1 MKRVMSIQEK
11 SRNYIVQ
18 SIVLCCILTIC
29 GFVAMKMWS
38 LDLWTSIIVSL
49 CFILVVDIA
58 SALVFRWVATK
69 HSDMLPTFITGV
81 SGFRFLAALVV
92 MAVWYVL
99 SDRTSMMQFIMVFL
113 VYYMASL
120 IHHSIF
126 FSRVSSRL

>member
-1 MKRVMSIQEK
+1 MSIQEQ

-29 GFVAMKMWS
+29 GFVAMKVWS
-38 LDLWTSIIVSL
+38 LDLWTPIIVSL

>member
-1 MKRVMSIQEK
+1 MSIQEQ

-38 LDLWTSIIVSL
+38 LDLWTPIIVSL

-126 FSRVSSRL
+126 FSRVSNRL

>member
-1 MKRVMSIQEK
+1 MSIQEK
-11 SRNYIVQ
+11 SRNYILQ
-18 SIVLCCILTIC
+18 SIVLCCILIIC
-29 GFVAMKMWS
+29 GFVAMKIWS
-38 LDLWTSIIVSL
+38 LDLWTPIIVSL

-126 FSRVSSRL
+126 FSRVSSLL

>member
-1 MKRVMSIQEK
+1 MSIQEQ

-18 SIVLCCILTIC
+18 SIVLCCILTVC
-29 GFVAMKMWS
+29 GFVAMKVWS
-38 LDLWTSIIVSL
+38 LDLWTPIIVSL

-126 FSRVSSRL
+126 FSRVSNRL

>member
-1 MKRVMSIQEK
+1 MNIQEK

-18 SIVLCCILTIC
+18 SIVLCCILTVC

-38 LDLWTSIIVSL
+38 LDLWSAIIVSV

-92 MAVWYVL
+92 MAVWYVIA
-99 SDRTSMMQFIMVFL
+99 DRSSMMQFIMVFL
-113 VYYMASL
+113 VCYMASL

-126 FSRVSSRL
+126 FSRVSNRL

>member
-1 MKRVMSIQEK
+1 MSIQEK
-11 SRNYIVQ
+11 SRNYILQ
-18 SIVLCCILTIC
+18 SIVLCCILIIC
-29 GFVAMKMWS
+29 GFVAMKIWS
-38 LDLWTSIIVSL
+38 LDLWTPIIVSL

-126 FSRVSSRL
+126 FSRVSNRL

>member
-1 MKRVMSIQEK
+1 MMSIQEE

-29 GFVAMKMWS
+29 GFVAMKVWS
-38 LDLWTSIIVSL
+38 LDLWTPIIVSL

>member
-1 MKRVMSIQEK
+1 MGIQEE

-38 LDLWTSIIVSL
+38 LDLWTPIIVSL

-58 SALVFRWVATK
+58 SALVVRWVATK

>member
-1 MKRVMSIQEK
+1 MMSIQEQ

-29 GFVAMKMWS
+29 GVVAMKVWS
-38 LDLWTSIIVSL
+38 LDLWTPIIVSL

>member
-1 MKRVMSIQEK
+1 MGIQEE

-38 LDLWTSIIVSL
+38 LDLWTPIIVSL

-92 MAVWYVL
+92 MA
-99 SDRTSMMQFIMVFL
+99 DRTSMMQFIMVFL

>member
-1 MKRVMSIQEK
+1 MSIQEE
-11 SRNYIVQ
+11 SRNYILQ
-18 SIVLCCILTIC
+18 SIVLCCILIIC
-29 GFVAMKMWS
+29 GFVAMKIWS
-38 LDLWTSIIVSL
+38 LDLWTPIIVSL

-126 FSRVSSRL
+126 FSRVSNRL

>member
-1 MKRVMSIQEK
+1 MMSIQEQ

-18 SIVLCCILTIC
+18 SIILCCILTIC

-38 LDLWTSIIVSL
+38 LDLWTPIIVSL

>member
-1 MKRVMSIQEK
+1 MNINKESNK
-11 SRNYIVQ
+11 YIVQ
-18 SIVLCCILTIC
+18 SIALCCLLTIG
-29 GFVAMKMWS
+29 GFVAMKVWS
-38 LDLWTSIIVSL
+38 LDLLSAIIVSV
-49 CFILVVDIA
+49 CFILVIEVA

-69 HSDMLPTFITGV
+69 HSDMIPTFITGV

-99 SDRTSMMQFIMVFL
+99 SDRASMMQFIMVFL
-113 VYYMASL
+113 IYFMVSL

>member
-1 MKRVMSIQEK
+1 MGIQEE

-18 SIVLCCILTIC
+18 SIVLCCKLTIC

-38 LDLWTSIIVSL
+38 LDLWTPIIVSL

>member
-1 MKRVMSIQEK
+1 MSIQEN

-29 GFVAMKMWS
+29 GLVVMKMWT
-38 LDLWTSIIVSL
+38 LDLWTPLIVSL
-49 CFILVVDIA
+49 CFVLVVDIA

-69 HSDMLPTFITGV
+69 HSDMLTTFITGV

-126 FSRVSSRL
+126 FSRMSKRL

>member
-1 MKRVMSIQEK
+1 MGIQEE

-38 LDLWTSIIVSL
+38 LDLWTPIIVSL

-99 SDRTSMMQFIMVFL
+99 SDRISMMQFIMVFL

>member
-1 MKRVMSIQEK
+1 MGIQEE

-29 GFVAMKMWS
+29 GFVAMKVWS
-38 LDLWTSIIVSL
+38 LDLWTPIIVSL

>member
-1 MKRVMSIQEK
+1 MGIQEE

-38 LDLWTSIIVSL
+38 LDLWTPIIVSL
-49 CFILVVDIA
+49 CFILVVDIV

>member
-1 MKRVMSIQEK
+1 MMSIQEQ

-29 GFVAMKMWS
+29 GFVAMKVWS
-38 LDLWTSIIVSL
+38 LDLWTPIIVSL

-126 FSRVSSRL
+126 FSRVSNRL

>member
-1 MKRVMSIQEK
+1 MGIQEE

-38 LDLWTSIIVSL
+38 LDLWTPIIVSL

-58 SALVFRWVATK
+58 SVLVFRWVATK

>member
-1 MKRVMSIQEK
+1 MMSIQEQ

-29 GFVAMKMWS
+29 GVVAMKVWS
-38 LDLWTSIIVSL
+38 LDLWTPIIVSV

-92 MAVWYVL
+92 MAVWYIL

>member
-1 MKRVMSIQEK
+1 MSIQEK

-38 LDLWTSIIVSL
+38 LDLWTPIIVSL

-126 FSRVSSRL
+126 FSRVSSRRL

>member
-1 MKRVMSIQEK
+1 MDIQEK
-11 SRNYIVQ
+11 SRNYILQ
-18 SIVLCCILTIC
+18 SIVLCCILTVC
-29 GFVAMKMWS
+29 GFVAMKVWS
-38 LDLWTSIIVSL
+38 LDLWTPIIVSL

-69 HSDMLPTFITGV
+69 HSDLLPTFITGV

-126 FSRVSSRL
+126 FARISNRL

>member
-1 MKRVMSIQEK
+1 MSIQEK

-38 LDLWTSIIVSL
+38 LDLWSAIIVSV

-81 SGFRFLAALVV
+81 SGFRFLVALVV

>member
-1 MKRVMSIQEK
+1 MGIQEE
-11 SRNYIVQ
+11 SRNYIVP

-38 LDLWTSIIVSL
+38 LDLWTPIIVSL

-58 SALVFRWVATK
+58 SA
-69 HSDMLPTFITGV
+69 V

>member
-1 MKRVMSIQEK
+1 MSIQEK

-38 LDLWTSIIVSL
+38 LDLWTPIIVSL

-58 SALVFRWVATK
+58 SALVFRWVATR

-92 MAVWYVL
+92 MAVGYVL

>member
-1 MKRVMSIQEK
+1 MSIQEK

-38 LDLWTSIIVSL
+38 LDLWTPIIVSL

-92 MAVWYVL
+92 MAVWYVIA
-99 SDRTSMMQFIMVFL
+99 DRSSMMQFIMVFL

-126 FSRVSSRL
+126 FSRVSHRL

>member
-1 MKRVMSIQEK
+1 MSIQEK
-11 SRNYIVQ
+11 SRNYILQ
-18 SIVLCCILTIC
+18 SIVLCCILIIC
-29 GFVAMKMWS
+29 GFVAMKIWS
-38 LDLWTSIIVSL
+38 LDLWTPIIVSL

-99 SDRTSMMQFIMVFL
+99 SDRTSMIQFIMVFL
-113 VYYMASL
+113 VYYMTSL

-126 FSRVSSRL
+126 FSRVSNRL

>member
-1 MKRVMSIQEK
+1 MNIQEK

-18 SIVLCCILTIC
+18 SIVLCCILTVC

-38 LDLWTSIIVSL
+38 LDLWSAIIVSV

-92 MAVWYVL
+92 MAVWYVIA
-99 SDRTSMMQFIMVFL
+99 DRSSMMQFIMVFL
-113 VYYMASL
+113 VSYMASL

-126 FSRVSSRL
+126 FSRVSNRL

>member
-1 MKRVMSIQEK
+1 MNINKESNK
-11 SRNYIVQ
+11 YIVQ
-18 SIVLCCILTIC
+18 SIALCCLLTIC
-29 GFVAMKMWS
+29 GFVAMKVWS
-38 LDLWTSIIVSL
+38 LDLLSAIIVSV
-49 CFILVVDIA
+49 CFILVIEVA

-69 HSDMLPTFITGV
+69 HSDMIPTFIAGV

-99 SDRTSMMQFIMVFL
+99 SDRTSMMQFIVVFL
-113 VYYMASL
+113 IYYMASL

>member
-1 MKRVMSIQEK
+1 MGIQEE

-18 SIVLCCILTIC
+18 SIVLCCILAIC

-38 LDLWTSIIVSL
+38 LDLWTPIIVSL
-49 CFILVVDIA
+49 CFILVVDIV